1 MKLKASCTLT
11 AFAFRPVITVY
22 APCGGLAQL
31 ITDQYITQPPVP
43 ITEYVDGMG
52 NLCQRFVMPAD
63 IHS

>member
-1 MKLKASCTLT
+1 
-11 AFAFRPVITVY
+11 VITVC

-43 ITEYVDGMG
+43 ITGTLDGMG